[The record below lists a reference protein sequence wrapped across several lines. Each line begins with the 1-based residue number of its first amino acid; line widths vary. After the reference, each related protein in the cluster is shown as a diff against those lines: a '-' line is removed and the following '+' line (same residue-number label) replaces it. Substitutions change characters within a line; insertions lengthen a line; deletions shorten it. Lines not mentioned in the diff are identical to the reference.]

1 MTHEGAQ
8 EVCGE
13 LGVVMILARNRWFH
27 CDITLKSVISD
38 VRSVAR
44 GITILIAY
52 SAESPTARV
61 TRNGTHE
68 RSALAAATTR
78 DIW

>member
-1 MTHEGAQ
+1 MTYEGAQ

-13 LGVVMILARNRWFH
+13 LGVVMILARG
-27 CDITLKSVISD
+27 ITLKGVISD

-52 SAESPTARV
+52 SAESPTAR
-61 TRNGTHE
+61 
-68 RSALAAATTR
+68 
-78 DIW
+78 